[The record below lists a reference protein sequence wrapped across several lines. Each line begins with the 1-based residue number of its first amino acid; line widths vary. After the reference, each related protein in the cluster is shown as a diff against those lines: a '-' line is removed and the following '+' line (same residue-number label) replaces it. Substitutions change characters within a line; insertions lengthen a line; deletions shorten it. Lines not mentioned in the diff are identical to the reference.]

1 MKHKKDWTMKTQTLS
16 HTMRF
21 LMISVLALAATASRA
36 QSYSLDWFKVSGG
49 GGASSNSPYT
59 LHGTIGQHDASSVPM
74 TGGNY
79 SLTGGFWALYAVQ
92 TPGAPLLSVTL
103 TTTNTVLISWPYPSS
118 GFALQGNS
126 ALGTPGWLTVTNVPA
141 LVNGRNQVIVAPPV
155 GNQFY
160 RLRNP

>member
-1 MKHKKDWTMKTQTLS
+1 MKHEKDWTMKTQTLS

-36 QSYSLDWFKVSGG
+36 QSYTIDWFKVSGG
-49 GGASSNSPYT
+49 GGSSSNGPYT
-59 LHGTIGQHDASSVPM
+59 LHGSIGQHDAGPVAM

-92 TPGAPLLSVTL
+92 MAGAPLLSVTL
-103 TTTNTVLISWPYPSS
+103 TTTNTVLISWPNPSS
-118 GFALQGNS
+118 GFTLQGNS
-126 ALGTPGWLTVTNVPA
+126 ALGNPGWMDVTNSFTIV
-141 LVNGRNQVIVAPPV
+141 GGQKQVIVAPPV

-160 RLRNP
+160 RLKNP